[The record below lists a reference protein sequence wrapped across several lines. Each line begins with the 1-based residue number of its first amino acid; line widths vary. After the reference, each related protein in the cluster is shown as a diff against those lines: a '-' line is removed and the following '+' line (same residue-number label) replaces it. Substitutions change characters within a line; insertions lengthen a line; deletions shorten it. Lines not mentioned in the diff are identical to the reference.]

1 MGVVK
6 CSCIKDNPKAT
17 IEYITNP
24 EKTKNRKLVSGINV
38 STKVDLADKK
48 MNFYRERY
56 QTNEKIKARHFIHS
70 FSKKEKDLTPEQAHE
85 ISMIW
90 FRKMFPET
98 AIAVAAT
105 HCDTDT
111 YHTHFLVNNVTTDG
125 KRVHSDLEFL
135 NKARSISN
143 ELCKEYG
150 LEHSIVAEKTFKK
163 DKKSYYE
170 YQNQI
175 SGTSYK
181 DKLRDDIDNLISKCL
196 NLEDLYNKLGDLGYS
211 LKLNV
216 KYPSIKPPEAE
227 RYIRFKTLGYYYA
240 PEQLKN
246 RIEEKFE
253 FRYVKFKNNKSEWI
267 PRDIYILKHKRA
279 TLGNILAI
287 GLKIV
292 MTQIGIDNNCNP
304 DRAVYLHRHASETSK
319 REIEAIS
326 RALDIVAK
334 LKVETKEDL
343 VAEYNKIERDIEM
356 AKKKNKPEYEIEQLS
371 KELLNLKATRTVCS
385 KVAKKYRD
393 DILNELEQKQLTID
407 EQIARAKAISEK
419 MQNQNKNK
427 RDKSLER

>member
-6 CSCIKDNPKAT
+6 CSCIKDSPRAT

-24 EKTKNRKLVSGINV
+24 EKTKNRELVSGINV

-70 FSKKEKDLTPEQAHE
+70 FSKKEANLTPEQAHE

-90 FRKMFPET
+90 FKKMFPET

-163 DKKSYYE
+163 DKKTYYE

-181 DKLRDDIDNLISKCL
+181 DKLRDDIDNLIPKCL
-196 NLEDLYNKLGDLGYS
+196 NLEDLYDKLSDLGYS

-216 KYPSIKPPEAE
+216 KYPSVKPPEAE
-227 RYIRFKTLGYYYA
+227 RYIRFKTLGYYYS
-240 PEQLKN
+240 PEQLTN

-253 FRYVKFKNNKSEWI
+253 FRYVKFKNKKSEWI
-267 PRDIYILKHKRA
+267 PRDIYALKHKRA

-287 GLKIV
+287 GFKIIA
-292 MTQIGIDNNCNP
+292 TQIGFDSNCSA
-304 DRAVYLHRHASETSK
+304 DKAMYLHRYASETSK
-319 REIEAIS
+319 IELEAIS
-326 RALDIVAK
+326 RALDTITK
-334 LKVETKEDL
+334 LKVETKEEF

-356 AKKKNKPEYEIEQLS
+356 AKKKNKSAYEIEHLS
-371 KELLNLKATRTVCS
+371 KELLNLKAAGTVCS
-385 KVAKKYRD
+385 KVGRKYRE
-393 DILNELEQKQLTID
+393 DILDELAKGELSLD
-407 EQIARAKAISEK
+407 EQIAKAKAISEK

-427 RDKSLER
+427 RDKSWER